1 MSAGWVVG
9 FLVAAVVV
17 VLVVILL
24 LLCIR
29 WAHRAAV
36 KAEAILQALHD
47 SRENTE
53 ALWAVNDVN
62 AAVREI
68 TDHAGGI
75 RQHLASKHLGA

>member
-1 MSAGWVVG
+1 VVG
-9 FLVAAVVV
+9 YLVATLVV
-17 VLVVILL
+17 VLVVDLL

-62 AAVREI
+62 AAIREI
-68 TDHAGGI
+68 TNHAGGI
-75 RQHLASKHLGA
+75 REHLAGKHLGA